1 MSNPEQQRSR
11 LRLRPSLDPAS
22 IDHLRGLPLV
32 AVVYFSLH
40 VAARRIASPAVD
52 FDESELVFLS
62 QWFAAGYNSQPP
74 MYTWVQSAAFSL
86 LGYSVFAL
94 ALVKNLFLGATI
106 VAIFATVRLATRD
119 DRPAAVAAFGT
130 LTIPQIAWESHRDL
144 SHTVAVTFFAVAL
157 VYTVVRLARRPS
169 WTGYAMIGLAAGFGM
184 LSKYNFAL
192 VIVGVLA
199 AAVSIP
205 RYRDRLFDRRFAL
218 TVTLAIGLVT
228 PHAIWLIDHLR
239 LASSKTLAT
248 MGERA
253 DGGWLAD
260 VAAGSLA
267 LISCL
272 VGCLALT
279 LFLFWLF
286 RFGDRKGWFDR
297 RESPPRNATTVPVG
311 RRHFPGPPPSTDKL
325 PTDPTW
331 TDQVELGRLL
341 GRTLAVILGL
351 LLLMILS
358 GHATEFKNRWL
369 QPFVVLVPAFLV
381 VSWPTLSRRY
391 VRSRMIVSGYVVMAT
406 VLVAIVLRPI
416 LSDDGTEPNQLN
428 IDFRQLAEQI
438 RESPRVVVASD
449 MRIAG
454 NLRLRLPHTVVLS
467 EDHPHLG
474 RRSITPD
481 ATVVFVSDRVHEP
494 KLPRDPTRADGPERR
509 DPGPSTERAVAWETV
524 EISYSHLPDGSE
536 SATFHLG
543 RYASPGS
550 EGHFR
555 PDRGSTSVAAGA
567 EFVNEAGAVD
577 R

>member
-1 MSNPEQQRSR
+1 M
-11 LRLRPSLDPAS
+11 
-22 IDHLRGLPLV
+22 V
-32 AVVYFSLH
+32 AIAYFSFH
-40 VAARRIASPAVD
+40 VVARWIASPAVD
-52 FDESELVFLS
+52 YDESELVFLS

-86 LGYSVFAL
+86 LGCSVFSL
-94 ALVKNLFLGATI
+94 ALVKNLFLGATF

-205 RYRDRLFDRRFAL
+205 RYRARVLDRRFAL
-218 TVTLAIGLVT
+218 TVMLAIGLVT
-228 PHAIWLIDHLR
+228 PHANWMIGHLR
-239 LASSKTLAT
+239 LASSKTLRT
-248 MGERA
+248 MREQA

-272 VGCLALT
+272 LGCLALT

-286 RFGDRKGWFDR
+286 RFGDRMGWFAR
-297 RESPPRNATTVPVG
+297 REALPPDAG
-311 RRHFPGPPPSTDKL
+311 
-325 PTDPTW
+325 TDPTGGRHSPGPRPSADRSQTDQAW

-341 GRTLAVILGL
+341 GRTLSGILGM

-381 VSWPTLSRRY
+381 MNWPALSRRY
-391 VRSRMIVSGYVVMAT
+391 VRSRMLVSGYVVMAT

-416 LSDDGTEPNQLN
+416 LSDDGMKPNQLN
-428 IDFRQLAEQI
+428 IDFRELAEQI

-454 NLRLRLPHTVVLS
+454 NLRLRLPRTVVLS

-474 RRSITPD
+474 HRSVSRD
-481 ATVVFVSDRVHEP
+481 ATVVFVGDRVHEP
-494 KLPRDPTRADGPERR
+494 RLLRDFADPAGPGHR
-509 DPGPSTERAVAWETV
+509 DSVPSTERKVTWQAV
-524 EISYSHLPDGSE
+524 EIPYSHLPEGSE

-543 RYASPGS
+543 RFVSPGP
-550 EGHFR
+550 ERRLR
-555 PDRGSTSVAAGA
+555 PDRDSESVAAGTK
-567 EFVNEAGAVD
+567 FVSEAGTVD